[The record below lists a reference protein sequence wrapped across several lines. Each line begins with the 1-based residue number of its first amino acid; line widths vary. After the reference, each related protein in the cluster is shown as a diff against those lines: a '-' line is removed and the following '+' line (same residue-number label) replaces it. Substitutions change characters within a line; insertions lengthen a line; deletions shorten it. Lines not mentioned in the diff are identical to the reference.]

1 MDDSTASAPAAFE
14 RLHLD
19 LRGTRFTIE
28 RDDLMN
34 LPESVLLCLFPNGLA
49 LNNTAAHGRH
59 LGYSSADE
67 DEEEEEDE
75 EDVYIVD
82 FDPACL
88 SYVLAFF
95 KTAQDAFYGTETLQG
110 KFRGGPQAA
119 ARLSAYLQS
128 QNAAATSEFGGVD
141 GFGAQS
147 GWANQNP
154 LLTKQAVIV
163 LREELE
169 YFAIPPHSTQEAA
182 SAVAA
187 GGEAEETRLA
197 KEADGQ
203 EHVLA
208 SDALGRLKR
217 DAGRALLE
225 RRSIFT
231 ALQRNVNKE
240 NNMAE
245 QHLIDMLC
253 MSGFEPNDTWGFRA
267 VEPARC
273 SLTSISLVLLK
284 TGITHSAGAEGTEE
298 DDQDDN
304 DDENDRS
311 GAEIL
316 ADMRIDQTQLSTAQ
330 KLLLFWRKPA
340 RKCWWDGVDVVVPL
354 PLGAS
359 AGNASQTTATAEAKS
374 GQTPETV
381 AAAAAAQTDPG
392 MTGISEAE
400 LDLLANGRGRK
411 VLTRSLA
418 LARSSPLPVPRRTE
432 SFTIMS
438 SETTPLLNSRG
449 LPVNAADSN
458 HSLPMHRSSHSS
470 APNFAK
476 SFWWLFTSSWLN
488 VLMVFIPLG
497 FLAEHLHWG
506 ALMIF
511 VFNFLAIVPLA
522 KLLGDCT
529 EQVSIKLGPTLGALA
544 NATFGNA
551 VELIVAIVAL
561 TQGQLRIVQTSLI
574 GSILSNILLVLG
586 MSFIAGGLYRSESV
600 FQQTAAQ
607 ASGSIMT
614 LGCITVVIPAAYQGA
629 RRFAAVMEGG
639 HEALRVLK
647 GKEDAGI
654 EEGLLFISR
663 GTAIVLLVIYLLYL
677 VFQIRTHSHL
687 FEAIPNEDDEEEAET
702 PKMSPIASIVG
713 LLLVTVITSF
723 NADYLVGAIDEVA
736 KNYGIPKAFIGIV
749 LLPIVGNAAE
759 HVTAVVMAYKGKM
772 EIAVGVA
779 VGSSIQIAVGVIP
792 ALVIVSWAIGQPLTL
807 YFHSFETVVLVAS
820 VILVNELIQDG
831 KSNYLEGCAL
841 VGLYIVAALA
851 FWQQ

>member
-374 GQTPETV
+374 GQTPETA

-400 LDLLANGRGRK
+400 LDLLANGHGRK
-411 VLTRSLA
+411 VQ
-418 LARSSPLPVPRRTE
+418 

-544 NATFGNA
+544 NATFG
-551 VELIVAIVAL
+551 LIVAIVAL

-736 KNYGIPKAFIGIV
+736 KNYGIPKASIGII

-792 ALVIVSWAIGQPLTL
+792 ALVIVGWAIGQPLTL